1 MTQLDPSSLLLAA
14 GIGLAVSGLAWRRFS
29 RSRDRS
35 RVRRS
40 LDVALRAGDAAVR
53 SSAIAAAGAQG
64 LSTFADL
71 LLRCAASETDPSVIR
86 TLAATVA
93 RQQWEPMDTPAVV
106 ELRLWAHR
114 HEASPQ
120 TPTPQA
126 PPTPILPAPRPHG
139 LTLAEWPPAVKTAQV
154 APPAIETPAAHSN
167 GNGTGNGSG
176 RGNGKG
182 LAVVTMPVSRRIAR
196 SDAPT
201 PSSRGNA
208 GLRGATIIVTGAGG
222 PAGVAVIRALDGHGV
237 RVIGVDAD
245 GLAAGL
251 RLADEGAVIPRADDP
266 RYAAELVALARRTHA
281 TALVCTVAE
290 EMGGLARAEYQL
302 RDVGVAIWIPSAAAL
317 QACLDKWRFVQVMH
331 QAGVR
336 VPATSLE
343 SVDRVPG
350 PWIVKPRFGRG
361 SRDVYTADD
370 SRDLA
375 WALRR
380 VDQPIV
386 QTRVTGREFT
396 VDALVDPH
404 GVMVGAVPRWRLE
417 TKAGISTKGRTFS
430 DDVLVGRTEKVLT
443 AVGLTGP
450 ANVQGFVDEAG
461 MITFI
466 EVNPR
471 FSGGLPLSIAAGADL
486 VGEYLRGML
495 GQPIHPERL
504 TYRSGVTMIRHFE
517 EVFES

>member
-1 MTQLDPSSLLLAA
+1 MTSPDTSSLLLAT
-14 GIGLAVSGLAWRRFS
+14 GIVLAVAGVLWRRVS
-29 RSRDRS
+29 RSRDRR

-40 LDVALRAGDAAVR
+40 LEVALDAGDAAVR

-64 LSTFADL
+64 VSLFADL
-71 LLRCAASETDPSVIR
+71 LLRCAATETDPTVIR

-93 RQQWEPMDTPAVV
+93 RQQWEPMDSPAVV

-114 HEASPQ
+114 HQPPAREP
-120 TPTPQA
+120 A
-126 PPTPILPAPRPHG
+126 PEPPAARMVVPESLPAR
-139 LTLAEWPPAVKTAQV
+139 TLAAVPAPVEHALA
-154 APPAIETPAAHSN
+154 APAGIEVPALRSN
-167 GNGTGNGSG
+167 GNGHATTPLRSGPRIVRSVAAPSG
-176 RGNGKG
+176 RG
-182 LAVVTMPVSRRIAR
+182 
-196 SDAPT
+196 DAGV
-201 PSSRGNA
+201 RG
-208 GLRGATIIVTGAGG
+208 GTIIVTGAGG

-237 RVIGVDAD
+237 RVVGVDAD
-245 GLAAGL
+245 ALAAGL
-251 RLADEGAVIPRADDP
+251 RLADEGAVVPRADDS
-266 RYAAELVALARRTHA
+266 RYVPELVALARRTDA

-290 EMGGLARAEYQL
+290 EMAALNRAELQL
-302 RDVGVAIWIPSAAAL
+302 RNAGVATWIPSPAAL
-317 QACLDKWRFVQVMH
+317 EACLDKWRFVQVM
-331 QAGVR
+331 QEAGVR
-336 VPATSLE
+336 VPPTSLE
-343 SVDRVPG
+343 CVDRVPG

-380 VDQPIV
+380 VDQAIV

-404 GVMVGAVPRWRLE
+404 GVMVGTVPRWRLE

-430 DDVLVGRTEKVLT
+430 DDNLVARTGEVLA

-450 ANVQGFVDEAG
+450 ANVQGFVDGAG
-461 MITFI
+461 AITFI

-486 VGEYLRGML
+486 VGEYLRGVL
-495 GQPIHPERL
+495 GLPIRPERL
-504 TYRSGVTMIRHFE
+504 TYRSGMTMIRHFE

>member
-1 MTQLDPSSLLLAA
+1 MTHPDVSSVLLAA
-14 GIGLAVSGLAWRRFS
+14 GIGLAVAGIVWRRVT
-29 RSRDRS
+29 RSRGRS

-40 LDVALRAGDAAVR
+40 LELALGAGDAAVR

-64 LSTFADL
+64 LSAFADL
-71 LLRCAASETDPSVIR
+71 LLRCAATETDPAVIR

-93 RQQWEPMDTPAVV
+93 RQQWEPMDSRAVV

-114 HEASPQ
+114 HEPAAQ
-120 TPTPQA
+120 G
-126 PPTPILPAPRPHG
+126 PPAR
-139 LTLAEWPPAVKTAQV
+139 TLAAVPPPLETAFVAHTGVPEGIEVPAVR
-154 APPAIETPAAHSN
+154 SN
-167 GNGTGNGSG
+167 GNGNRLVTLPARLDRSLSAAPIG
-176 RGNGKG
+176 RGDGVQG
-182 LAVVTMPVSRRIAR
+182 R
-196 SDAPT
+196 
-201 PSSRGNA
+201 
-208 GLRGATIIVTGAGG
+208 TIIVTGAGG

-245 GLAAGL
+245 ELAAGL
-251 RLADEGAVIPRADDP
+251 RLADEGAVVPRADDP
-266 RYAAELVALARRTHA
+266 SYVAEIVAVARRTQA
-281 TALVCTVAE
+281 TAVVCTVAE
-290 EMGGLARAEYQL
+290 EMAGLARAEYQL
-302 RDVGVAIWIPSAAAL
+302 RDAGAGIWIPSATAL
-317 QACLDKWRFVQVMH
+317 EACLDKWRFVQVM
-331 QAGVR
+331 QRAGVK

-343 SVDRVPG
+343 RVDRVPG

-396 VDALVDPH
+396 VDALVDPY
-404 GVMVGAVPRWRLE
+404 GTLAGAVPRWRLE

-430 DDVLVGRTEKVLT
+430 DDALVARTGEVLA

-450 ANVQGFVDEAG
+450 ANVQGFVDDAG
-461 MITFI
+461 TITFI

-486 VGEYLRGML
+486 VGEYLRGVL
-495 GQPIHPERL
+495 GLPIRPERL